1 MRRLILPLTVG
12 VSMLVVVLVA
22 LPVRQPV
29 FAAEA
34 GETQRRASQAD
45 LASADTGDVISKALA
60 YIQSQQQPDG
70 GIDAFASG
78 ASNPSGTA
86 RAMLALVAA
95 GRPVDSMTA
104 AGGASLIDYLK
115 AHAISY
121 THDATG
127 TLFPESAGLLLAAAS
142 AGQEDPTDFGGMDIV
157 AELEA
162 AFHPASGA
170 YSTTAA
176 QDFASGAASDL
187 NQAWA
192 ILGLSAAGRSV
203 PISAT
208 SYLIDSQAPD
218 GAWSVGDP
226 DTTAYAVVALIES
239 GNVEPTDPAIQKAI
253 EFFRASQTPE
263 GGWRPSWDTDP
274 INADT
279 TGWIMQALTVAGDAL
294 TAESWAKPGGDPV
307 TALIGLQK
315 PDGSIGGTY
324 VNAYSTIEA
333 LFGLAGKPLFS
344 LALTNRAGLVVQLG
358 AGSTLTRC
366 VEFGEDSLSGF
377 DVLQR
382 SGLSVEASFDA
393 GTGTFVCRIENAGCP
408 VENCSCAFPPDYWS
422 YWHLRDG
429 SWAYASVGANSYTV
443 HDGDVE
449 GWSWGAGEPPAVH
462 TFDQIC
468 APSGAAVEV
477 APAPTVAAAPPATPH
492 AVAATPEP
500 ATPSPSASDQPV
512 QEPTSDSSSP
522 AGYVV
527 FAVIAVV
534 LGGILLLP
542 RIRRRL

>member
-1 MRRLILPLTVG
+1 MHRLILPVTVG
-12 VSMLVVVLVA
+12 VSMLVVVLAA

-29 FAAEA
+29 SAAEA
-34 GETQRRASQAD
+34 GETQRQASQAD

-60 YIQSQQQPDG
+60 YIHSQQQPDG

-86 RAMLALVAA
+86 RAVLALVAA

-104 AGGASLIDYLK
+104 AGGATMIDYLK
-115 AHAISY
+115 AHAITY

-142 AGQEDPTDFGGMDIV
+142 AAQEDPTDFGGMDIV

-162 AFHPASGA
+162 SFRPATGV

-176 QDFASGAASDL
+176 QDFASGTASDL

-192 ILGLSAAGRSV
+192 ILGLSAASRPV

-218 GAWSVGDP
+218 GTWFFGDA

-239 GNVEPTDPAIQKAI
+239 GNVEPADPVIQKAI

-279 TGWIMQALTVAGDAL
+279 TGWIMQALIVAGDAP

-333 LFGLAGKPLFS
+333 LFGLAGQPLFS
-344 LALTNRAGLVVQLG
+344 LAPTNRAGLVVQLG
-358 AGSTLTRC
+358 SDSTLTRC

-382 SGLSVEASFDA
+382 SDLPVEASFDA

-443 HDGDVE
+443 HAGDVE
-449 GWSWGAGEPPAVH
+449 GWSWGAGEPPAVF

-468 APSGAAVEV
+468 APSQAPSGTGAAEV
-477 APAPTVAAAPPATPH
+477 APSPASQASLP
-492 AVAATPEP
+492 ATPEP
-500 ATPSPSASDQPV
+500 TTSPPSVPGQPV
-512 QEPTSDSSSP
+512 QDQTSDAPSI

-542 RIRRRL
+542 RIRRRR